1 MNLNHDHLLCPTH
14 PLPATS
20 NSKYSAVH
28 PLTWTSALGQ
38 VLGEGKNNMHT
49 FLPGFFL
56 SAVATSLQ
64 ALCWS
69 TRDLVRGHCMTGA
82 GAGSGPSS

>member
-49 FLPGFFL
+49 FLPGLFL
-56 SAVATSLQ
+56 
-64 ALCWS
+64 
-69 TRDLVRGHCMTGA
+69 
-82 GAGSGPSS
+82 